1 MVDALLIIV
10 HVTGLAIGFW
20 CGGRLGRLRPHILRR
35 FHAYPAD
42 GQADAPRQPTSSLS
56 FQPVRP
62 SGVGGAA

>member
-35 FHAYPAD
+35 FW
-42 GQADAPRQPTSSLS
+42 GL
-56 FQPVRP
+56 
-62 SGVGGAA
+62 